1 MEKYKNYL
9 NAFSAFV
16 LSFNYYKYNLKLS
29 GITGNSKELPKFK
42 KDLKKKA
49 AILNAEFKKIPEALQ
64 LPEIENK
71 INEALSL

>member
-1 MEKYKNYL
+1 VEKYKNYL
-9 NAFSAFV
+9 KAFSAFV

-29 GITGNSKELPKFK
+29 DITGNSKELPKFK

-49 AILNAEFKKIPEALQ
+49 TVLKAEFKKIPEALQ

-71 INEALSL
+71 INEALAL